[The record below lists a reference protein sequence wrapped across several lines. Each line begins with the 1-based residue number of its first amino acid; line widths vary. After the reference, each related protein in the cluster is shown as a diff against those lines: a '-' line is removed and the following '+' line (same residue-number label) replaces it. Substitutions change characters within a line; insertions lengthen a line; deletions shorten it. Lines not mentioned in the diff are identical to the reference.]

1 MRTYYTGNFNAF
13 TLEYGLTYLHPELR
27 GMLCRYQRIRD
38 CLNNMVKAKGKE
50 YLPDPSEVHEDP
62 KVAKQRYEYY
72 HQRAQ
77 WLPVTKRTQQG
88 LVAQVFTHAPVVR
101 KGAIPAAFF
110 AAPSVQGDT
119 LEGLANYG
127 LGETVALGRGAFVT
141 WFTAAGSPVIDF
153 IEAEN
158 IITWSELPYGVSDA
172 LGRNMESI
180 TVRTFAMR
188 TDVDGISVR
197 MFAQLT
203 QFKFDSNKNVYMRT
217 STEST
222 STAAA
227 GWSTWTQLFINN
239 KALDFIPVF
248 LTGAERN
255 ILQVQTPP
263 LEELSELNINHLI
276 NSADY
281 GEHAKIA
288 GQVTVVLKGLKQD
301 WYTKNIEGKIA
312 FGVRKPIPL
321 NEGADAKLL
330 QATANSV
337 AKEALDKSEQMMS
350 AIGARLIEQRQV
362 RRTAT
367 EADIESQSYHSIL
380 GHIANNV
387 SDALSRALVV
397 VSMFYT
403 EQTYEEHRNSVGIAL
418 NTDFSSIN
426 TSAEHRRLLLEEYI
440 AGTRTFAEYRT
451 ALRKYDSTLTADDDT
466 AKKEIEKDIVLREK
480 LAKIGAQPAANSD
493 NRTKPPT
500 TE

>member
-1 MRTYYTGNFNAF
+1 MRTYYTGNFTVL
-13 TLEYGLTYLHPELR
+13 TLEYGLMYVHPELL
-27 GMLCRYQRIRD
+27 GMAQRYRRIRD
-38 CLNNMVKAKGKE
+38 CINNTVKCKKKE
-50 YLPDPSEVHEDP
+50 YLPDPSEVQEDP
-62 KVAKQRYEYY
+62 AVANHRYEYY

-88 LVAQVFTHAPVVR
+88 LVAQVFTHAPVIR
-101 KGAIPAAFF
+101 KGEIPASFF

-127 LGETVALGRGAFVT
+127 LGEIVALGRGAFVT
-141 WFTAAGSPVIDF
+141 WFTSSGNPVVDF

-180 TVRTFAMR
+180 TVRTFSMR
-188 TDVDGISVR
+188 TDVDGITVR

-203 QFKFDSNKNVYMRT
+203 QFKYDSNGNVFMRT
-217 STEST
+217 STQSAN
-222 STAAA
+222 TAAA
-227 GWSTWTQLFINN
+227 GWSTWTQLFINDTPLN
-239 KALDFIPVF
+239 FIPVF
-248 LTGAERN
+248 IVGAERN

-263 LEELSELNINHLI
+263 LEELAELNINHLI

-301 WYTKNIEGKIA
+301 WYSKNIEGKIA

-397 VSMFYT
+397 VAMFYT
-403 EQTYEEHRNSVGIAL
+403 KKGYTELKDIVGISL

-440 AGTRTFAEYRT
+440 AGTRTFVEYRT
-451 ALRKYDSTLTADDDT
+451 ALRKYDATLIADDEL